1 MIVRPIKITARLH
14 SAEVSVHYKETSSIE
29 PRHGRSKFDK
39 AAEVIAKSQQIR
51 RLHMKGALKRRR
63 STAAEHT
70 DQRRAREALQLICER
85 QGEELMPS
93 YTTSEAVQLV
103 SVFDAQVATSSD
115 LDEADQEAFL
125 VSVNH
130 GRFESV
136 KVKHLSLTFDS
147 PVRPRHRP
155 AISPQSLSPYKS
167 SATMTRITR
176 LRLAL
181 TQSLRSPSAKR
192 PQSSKRHLRDSSLKS
207 KLSPHSSLQTA
218 MSPAYVL
225 ARRLSEGSAEILS
238 ASGVFDKSQV
248 IRNIAA

>member
-1 MIVRPIKITARLH
+1 MIVRPIKIIARLH
-14 SAEVSVHYKETSSIE
+14 SPEVSVHYKETPSIE
-29 PRHGRSKFDK
+29 PRHDRSKFDK

-63 STAAEHT
+63 STAEHT

-85 QGEELMPS
+85 QGEELTPS
-93 YTTSEAVQLV
+93 CKTSEAVQLV
-103 SVFDAQVATSSD
+103 SMFDAQVATSSD
-115 LDEADQEAFL
+115 FDEADQGAFS

-136 KVKHLSLTFDS
+136 KVKHLSLTLDS
-147 PVRPRHRP
+147 PVGPRHRP
-155 AISPQSLSPYKS
+155 AVSPQRLSPYKS
-167 SATMTRITR
+167 NATMTRIAR

-192 PQSSKRHLRDSSLKS
+192 PQSSKRHIRDRSLKS
-207 KLSPHSSLQTA
+207 KPSPLSSLQTA
-218 MSPAYVL
+218 KSPAYVL

-248 IRNIAA
+248 IRNIVA